1 MWNVLFRNRQNL
13 SFIFAMILQIKDQT
27 FPVPAI
33 PYLKLEPGHLL
44 LGLPEQ
50 QLLGLP
56 LLPQCLLRLS
66 LTLRLL
72 VTIYCL
78 KGKSQ
83 TQFTTVI
90 SMRMM
95 KRGGLTSSRSEGGQQ
110 LRWATPDYRHG
121 GKVAA
126 QASAA
131 LRTAFS
137 SRTSHTAAHI
147 TFKPCARQNF
157 LESMT
162 ASPAE

>member
-1 MWNVLFRNRQNL
+1 
-13 SFIFAMILQIKDQT
+13 MILQIKDQT

-33 PYLKLEPGHLL
+33 PHLKLEPGHLL

-50 QLLGLP
+50 QLLGLLGLP

-95 KRGGLTSSRSEGGQQ
+95 KRGGLTSSWEGGQQ

-137 SRTSHTAAHI
+137 SRTSHTRHI
-147 TFKPCARQNF
+147 LLLNLAPDRTF
-157 LESMT
+157 
-162 ASPAE
+162 

>member
-1 MWNVLFRNRQNL
+1 
-13 SFIFAMILQIKDQT
+13 MILQIKDQT

-33 PYLKLEPGHLL
+33 PHLKLEPGHLL

-50 QLLGLP
+50 QLLGLLGLP

-78 KGKSQ
+78 KDKSQ

-95 KRGGLTSSRSEGGQQ
+95 KRGGLTSSSEGGQQ

-131 LRTAFS
+131 VRTAFS
-137 SRTSHTAAHI
+137 SRTSHTWHI
-147 TFKPCARQNF
+147 LLLNLAPDRTF
-157 LESMT
+157 
-162 ASPAE
+162 

>member
-1 MWNVLFRNRQNL
+1 
-13 SFIFAMILQIKDQT
+13 MILQIKDQT

-33 PYLKLEPGHLL
+33 PHLKLEPGHLL

-50 QLLGLP
+50 QLLGLLGLP

-78 KGKSQ
+78 KDKSQ

-95 KRGGLTSSRSEGGQQ
+95 KTSRKRGGLTSSRSEGGQQ

-137 SRTSHTAAHI
+137 SRISHTRHI
-147 TFKPCARQNF
+147 LLLNLAPDRTF
-157 LESMT
+157 
-162 ASPAE
+162 